1 VVFFL
6 AIGIP
11 HALPSW
17 EESSQL
23 TTERGTLAS
32 ESVLDKTEDIEE
44 FPLLLQGGD
53 VRDLIDAARQE
64 GLTAAGLARRLI
76 SDYLHHVHST
86 LPVRNCSARTSHS

>member
-1 VVFFL
+1 
-6 AIGIP
+6 
-11 HALPSW
+11 LPVGW

-32 ESVLDKTEDIEE
+32 ESVLDETEDIEE

-64 GLTAAGLARRLI
+64 GLTAAELARRLI
-76 SDYLHHVHST
+76 RDYLHHVHST
-86 LPVRNCSARTSHS
+86 LPTPNCSARTSHS